1 MAQSGI
7 FRSVQ
12 PPDNPNFSEFIMA
25 TKKKEKKEPSFLD
38 SPDED
43 LPVYEPEPAPVAKP
57 QKNPASF
64 NPSVF
69 TIKKEE

>member
-1 MAQSGI
+1 
-7 FRSVQ
+7 
-12 PPDNPNFSEFIMA
+12 MA

-43 LPVYEPEPAPVAKP
+43 LPVYEPEPVSVAKP

>member
-1 MAQSGI
+1 
-7 FRSVQ
+7 
-12 PPDNPNFSEFIMA
+12 MA

-43 LPVYEPEPAPVAKP
+43 LPVYAPGPIPEPVEVTKP
-57 QKNPASF
+57 QKKPATF

-69 TIKKEE
+69 IIRKEE